1 MKFGKGRE
9 TELEKFEDILV
20 RCIEDVRAGR
30 SSIEDC
36 LDRYPSVRR
45 QLEPLLRIALEIR
58 EPPDIKPSHVFRAKA
73 RVWLM
78 DQIHG
83 KQAVTRWPWSRYEGQ
98 MRPISYLKKFSMST
112 AGIILAIVL
121 ALSAAGGGTVY
132 AAQSSLPGDTLYPVK
147 LSSEQA
153 IMMLPGDDVARA
165 ERALNFAERR
175 VQEMEALAER
185 GRSLDLDLAVE
196 KYRYALNMTLR
207 RMERAHNRGLAA
219 GNVTAR
225 VAEATAHHLTVLDT
239 VWDMVPDAAKAA
251 VAHARNVSA
260 TGYFHALAAL
270 ARNNTVQATQIN
282 LAAMQG
288 RLNRV
293 KVRAEAGD
301 EEGSEIALGQFEAM
315 AGCGEEIYR
324 IAQETGLNVTE
335 VEELITEATGK
346 QLEVLAQVWEKVPEQ
361 ARPGIERAMANLMIQ
376 HQKRIE
382 ALEKKGGK
390 VPPSPAIP
398 DKVRERMEERIRER
412 EQGAPGGAMPPA
424 QGIPGGP
431 LNGNGHGGT

>member
-36 LDRYPSVRR
+36 LGRYPSLRGR
-45 QLEPLLRIALEIR
+45 LEPLLRITLEIR
-58 EPPDIKPSHVFRAKA
+58 EPPGIKPSSTFKVKT

-83 KQAVTRWPWSRYEGQ
+83 KQAVAKWPWSRYEGQ
-98 MRPISYLKKFSMST
+98 MKPIWYLKRFSMST
-112 AGIILAIVL
+112 AGIILAIVI
-121 ALSAAGGGTVY
+121 ALGAAGGGTAY
-132 AAQSSLPGDTLYPVK
+132 AAQNSLPGDTLYPVK
-147 LSSEQA
+147 LGTEQA

-175 VQEMEALAER
+175 VQEMETLAER
-185 GRSLDLDLAVE
+185 GRSEDLDLAVE
-196 KYRYALNMTLR
+196 KYRYALNMTLA

-219 GNVTAR
+219 ANVTAR
-225 VAEATAHHLTVLDT
+225 VAEATAHHLLVLDS
-239 VWDMVPDAAKAA
+239 VWDMVPDVAKPAI
-251 VAHARNVSA
+251 AHARNVSE
-260 TGYFHALAAL
+260 TGYFRAVAAL
-270 ARNNTVQATQIN
+270 AKNNTEMATQIN
-282 LAAMQG
+282 LAAMLG

-293 KVRAEAGD
+293 RARVQDQEAL
-301 EEGSEIALGQFEAM
+301 EIALRQFEGM
-315 AGCGEEIYR
+315 SELSEEICR
-324 IAQETGLNVTE
+324 IGQEIGLNITE
-335 VEELITEATGK
+335 MEELIAEATGK
-346 QLEVLAQVWEKVPEQ
+346 HLEVLAEVWEKVAEQ

-376 HQKRIE
+376 HQKRVE
-382 ALEKKGGK
+382 ALEKKGAK

-398 DKVRERMEERIRER
+398 EKVRERMEERIRER
-412 EQGAPGGAMPPA
+412 EQGVPGGATPPG

-431 LNGNGHGGT
+431 PDVNGHGGT